1 MPVSL
6 QEISRKIFSEWL
18 PACGDYTIAE
28 GICIEVYDDA
38 AKYKN
43 RTQNQDY
50 YSEMWIPVVKK

>member
-1 MPVSL
+1 MAPRV
-6 QEISRKIFSEWL
+6 R
-18 PACGDYTIAE
+18 GYTIAE

-43 RTQNQDY
+43 GTQNQDY